1 MREQQSIIEE
11 IQAILSSDIDAEQEV
26 LETLEGRFVRA
37 VEEANGRLRECETL
51 LHQGLRTEAL
61 GKCEIAPNLLDVVA
75 NLDFPGREVWVDYL
89 SQFDLPAPPELQLDI
104 AADLNEAYS
113 EEQPLNGLMRLNR
126 LHALARS
133 PLKTRIGILRRLA
146 EADQTNPIW
155 EEDLHV
161 FERARQNQL
170 KDEANVAVKQ
180 LDSKQLALLEQEL
193 LDPNWLERPS
203 KKLLSNVSAA
213 HSQLRAK
220 EAREEMVEIEEG
232 LTSAF
237 SDFDLQVA
245 RNLRQRWN
253 ALVPIANLPDDD
265 QLWDLAGPS
274 LDWLSQED
282 QKEQEEGDY
291 QIALSQ
297 LEQGLDSELPKEE
310 LERLYYQAVKNDRA
324 LPDVLHRRLSERLEY
339 QEVAARRKGRLI
351 ISCVAMGVLLIG
363 AGITFL
369 IVRQIHNKELATS
382 VAAATELI
390 ASAQKTGNFKEV
402 THYFEQ
408 LESEN
413 QRVAESQEIN
423 KLEAELNLAIEAEKG
438 RQIKFQNILDDARTR
453 GVLNAS
459 WETMPAALERL
470 DEAKEVAI
478 TDAEYGQ
485 IVELTRKVNEKQI
498 GMQKEVDDRFR
509 TDLDKLKASIASA
522 DQENLTQL
530 QALVK
535 QANELN
541 ERPRISSEYSVL
553 VSPLINSLNSMA
565 TTTLDKQR
573 ENRSLQQITDAVGDR
588 NRFKTALERYSTQN
602 QTARAEAIKNVL
614 EDEFTVWVGLNAW
627 NHFIDR
633 CSRTDFTKLS
643 QDESKALEREA
654 RKIQE
659 EHKGFPAAD
668 YIQPLVDM
676 LQSKNNRV
684 TESGDKLQYQLNDV
698 FSNETV
704 ANLLMIKTTDGK
716 RYYFKEPP
724 NSSGAVIVVN
734 YLDGFDLVKIG
745 GVERIP
751 KGEIQY
757 PVQSGKVNYTSPQ
770 ALFSTAAQDLIT
782 DLERKG
788 WETTFVEILIL
799 LFDTAEMDPM
809 LKLQLIESILKVAS
823 QGSLFI
829 QQEFASQMD
838 ILSNSNLDFTV
849 NWINPE
855 NINTKLAGK
864 KATRV
869 LARMK
874 HPESA
879 LKSLEEYNAKWKKP
893 VFANQYEWYGWMIE
907 DKAEGKWVCKT
918 KSVPLESENKNLFA
932 IYPKPA
938 PTDPDPES
946 ESNTSKSEL
955 IEIVK
960 VGEVQKGKV
969 TLSGSSYAFQEGRP
983 VFYVKNNKNTD

>member
-1 MREQQSIIEE
+1 MRDQQSIIEE
-11 IQAILSSDIDAEQEV
+11 IQAILSSDIDAEQE
-26 LETLEGRFVRA
+26 TLEALEDRFVRA

-61 GKCEIAPNLLDVVA
+61 GKCEITPNLLDVVA
-75 NLDFPGREVWVDYL
+75 ALDFPGREVWVDYL

-155 EEDLHV
+155 EDDLHV
-161 FERARQNQL
+161 FERARQMQL

-180 LDSKQLALLEQEL
+180 LDTKQLALLEQEL

-220 EAREEMVEIEEG
+220 EAREEMVKIEED

-237 SDFDLQVA
+237 SDFDLKAA

-253 ALVPIANLPDDD
+253 ALVPIASLPPDD
-265 QLWDLAGPS
+265 QLWDLAGPA
-274 LDWLSQED
+274 LDWLKQED
-282 QKEQEEGDY
+282 QKEQEEQEY
-291 QIALSQ
+291 QLALSQ
-297 LEQGLDSELPKEE
+297 LEQGLDAELPKEE

-339 QEVAARRKGRLI
+339 QELAARRKGRLI

-382 VAAATELI
+382 VAAATELLE
-390 ASAQKTGNFKEV
+390 SARTTGNFKEV
-402 THYFEQ
+402 NRYFEQ

-413 QRVAESQEIN
+413 QRVADSPEVK
-423 KLEAELNLAIEAEKG
+423 KLKADLKLAIEAERG
-438 RQIKFQNILDDARTR
+438 RQDKFRNILDDARTR

-459 WETMPAALERL
+459 WETMPAALESL

-509 TDLDKLKASIASA
+509 TDLDKLKAGIAGA

-530 QALVK
+530 QGLVN

-541 ERPRISSEYSVL
+541 ARPRVSSEYSVL
-553 VSPLINSLNSMA
+553 VPPLINSLNSMT
-565 TTTLDKQR
+565 TTTLEKQR
-573 ENRSLQQITDAVGDR
+573 ESRALQQITEAVGDR
-588 NRFKTALERYSTQN
+588 NRFKTALEKYSSQN
-602 QTARAEAIKNVL
+602 QTARAEAIKKVL

-627 NHFIDR
+627 NHFIDK

-643 QDESKALEREA
+643 QDESKAFESEA

-659 EHKGFPAAD
+659 EYKDFPAAE

-676 LQSKNNRV
+676 LQSRNSRV
-684 TESGDKLQYQLNDV
+684 TENGEKLQYQLNDV

-724 NSSGAVIVVN
+724 NSSGAVLVVN
-734 YLDGFDLVKIG
+734 FLDGFDLVKIG
-745 GVERIP
+745 GVERIQ
-751 KGEIQY
+751 KGEITY
-757 PVQSGKVNYTSPQ
+757 PIQDGKVNYAAPQ
-770 ALFSTAAQDLIT
+770 AVFSTAAQDLMAGL
-782 DLERKG
+782 DRKG
-788 WETTFVEILIL
+788 WEKTFIEILVL
-799 LFDTAEMDPM
+799 LFDNEEMEPM

-829 QQEFASQMD
+829 KQEFASQMD

-855 NINTKLAGK
+855 NLNAKLAEK
-864 KATRV
+864 KAIRV
-869 LARMK
+869 LARME
-874 HPESA
+874 HPKSA
-879 LKSLEEYNAKWKKP
+879 LKSLEAYQAKWKKP
-893 VFANQYEWYGWMIE
+893 VLANQYEWYGWMIE
-907 DKAEGKWVCKT
+907 DKAEGKWICKT
-918 KSVPLESENKNLFA
+918 KSVPLESENKILFA
-932 IYPKPA
+932 IYPKPE
-938 PTDPDPES
+938 PVDPKPES
-946 ESNTSKSEL
+946 ESADPNSKL
-955 IEIVK
+955 MEIVR
-960 VGEVQKGKV
+960 VGEVQKGKA
-969 TLSGSSYAFQEGRP
+969 TLSGAPYAFQEGRP
-983 VFYVKNNKNTD
+983 VFYVKKNTNTN